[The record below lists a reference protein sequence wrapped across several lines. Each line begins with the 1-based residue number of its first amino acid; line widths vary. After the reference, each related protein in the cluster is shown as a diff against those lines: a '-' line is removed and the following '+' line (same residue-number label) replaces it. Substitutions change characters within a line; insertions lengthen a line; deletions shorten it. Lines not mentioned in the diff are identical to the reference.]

1 VKFKKLIIASNLQM
15 IEKVKQTTSEKLLLV
30 LFIILGILAIY
41 IFVILPQKCL
51 FIKDYNPKKIT
62 FKNPENIVVLNVNCG
77 NIIIKLYPKISPKSV
92 QRFKMLIESGKY
104 NDVAF
109 HRVIKNV
116 LVQSGDLEFGK
127 KDNYNYLYI
136 GSGKSGYGTIKS
148 ELNDQTDFKIG
159 TVGMARTNK
168 LNTEDSQFFILL
180 EDAPLFK
187 GEYTPIGQVVYGLEI
202 LDTIT
207 DDHRREYVLR
217 PDFINSFKLLID

>member
-1 VKFKKLIIASNLQM
+1 M

-51 FIKDYNPKKIT
+51 FIKDYDPNKIS
-62 FKNPENIVVLNVNCG
+62 FKNHENIVVLNVDCG
-77 NIIIKLYPKISPKSV
+77 NIIIKLYPEISPKSV
-92 QRFKMLIESGKY
+92 ERFKMLIELRKY
-104 NDVAF
+104 DDVAF

-127 KDNYNYLYI
+127 KDSFNYLYI
-136 GSGKSGYGTIKS
+136 GSGKSGFGTIKS
-148 ELNDQTDFKIG
+148 ELNNQVEFKIG

-187 GEYTPIGQVVYGLEI
+187 GEYTPIGEVIYGLEI
-202 LDTIT
+202 LNTISG
-207 DDHRREYVLR
+207 DHRREYVLR
-217 PDFINSFKLLID
+217 PDFINSFKLLQN

>member
-1 VKFKKLIIASNLQM
+1 M
-15 IEKVKQTTSEKLLLV
+15 IEKVKQTTSEKLLLI
-30 LFIILGILAIY
+30 LFIVLGIIAFY

-51 FIKDYNPKKIT
+51 FIKNYDPQEIR
-62 FKNPENIVVLNVNCG
+62 FDNPENIAILNVNCG
-77 NIIIKLYPKISPKSV
+77 NVIIKLYPDTSPKSV
-92 QRFKMLIESGKY
+92 ERFRMLINSGKY
-104 NDVAF
+104 NNIAF

-116 LVQSGDLEFGK
+116 IVQAGDLEFGK
-127 KDNYNYLYI
+127 KDNLNYLYI
-136 GSGKSGYGTIKS
+136 GTGKSGFGTIKS
-148 ELNDQTDFKIG
+148 ELNDETEFKAG

-187 GEYTPIGQVVYGLEI
+187 GEYTPVGKVVYGLEV
-202 LDTIT
+202 LDTIA

>member
-1 VKFKKLIIASNLQM
+1 M
-15 IEKVKQTTSEKLLLV
+15 IEKVKQTTSEKLLLI
-30 LFIILGILAIY
+30 LFIILGMIALY

-51 FIKDYNPKKIT
+51 FVKNHDPKEIN
-62 FKNPENIVVLNVNCG
+62 FKNPENIAILNVNCG
-77 NIIIKLYPKISPKSV
+77 NIIIKLYPDISPKSV
-92 QRFKMLIESGKY
+92 ERFKMLITSGKY
-104 NDVAF
+104 NNIAF

-127 KDNYNYLYI
+127 KENVNYLYI
-136 GSGKSGYGTIKS
+136 GTGKSGYGTIKS
-148 ELNDQTDFKIG
+148 ELNDKIEFKVG

-180 EDAPLFK
+180 RDAPLFK
-187 GEYTPIGQVVYGLEI
+187 GEYTPIGEVVYGLEI

-207 DDHRREYVLR
+207 DDHKREYVLR

>member
-1 VKFKKLIIASNLQM
+1 M
-15 IEKVKQTTSEKLLLV
+15 IEKVKQTTSEKLLLI
-30 LFIILGILAIY
+30 LFIVLGIIAFY

-51 FIKDYNPKKIT
+51 FIKNYDPQEIRFDK
-62 FKNPENIVVLNVNCG
+62 PENIAVLNVNCG
-77 NIIIKLYPKISPKSV
+77 NVIIKLYPDTSPKSV
-92 QRFKMLIESGKY
+92 ERFRMLINSGKY
-104 NDVAF
+104 NNIAF

-116 LVQSGDLEFGK
+116 IVQAGDLEFGK
-127 KDNYNYLYI
+127 KDNLNYLYI
-136 GSGKSGYGTIKS
+136 GTGKSGFGTIKS
-148 ELNDQTDFKIG
+148 ELNDKTEFKAG

-187 GEYTPIGQVVYGLEI
+187 GEYTPVGKVVYGLEV

-217 PDFINSFKLLID
+217 PDFINNFKLLID

>member
-1 VKFKKLIIASNLQM
+1 M

-30 LFIILGILAIY
+30 LLIILGIITFY

-51 FIKDYNPKKIT
+51 FIKNYDPKEIS
-62 FKNPENIVVLNVNCG
+62 FKNPKNIAVLNVNCG
-77 NIIIKLYPKISPKSV
+77 NIIIKLYPDASPKSV
-92 QRFKMLIESGKY
+92 ERFKMLIASGKY
-104 NDVAF
+104 DGVAF

-127 KDNYNYLYI
+127 KDNLDYLYV
-136 GSGKSGYGTIKS
+136 GTGKSGYGTISS
-148 ELNDQTDFKIG
+148 ELNDKIEFKIG

-180 EDAPLFK
+180 RDAPLFK
-187 GEYTPIGQVVYGLEI
+187 GEYTPIGEVVYGLEI
-202 LDTIT
+202 LDTIK
-207 DDHRREYVLR
+207 DEHRREYVLR

>member
-1 VKFKKLIIASNLQM
+1 M
-15 IEKVKQTTSEKLLLV
+15 IKKVKQTTSEKLLLV
-30 LFIILGILAIY
+30 LLIILGIIVFY

-51 FIKDYNPKKIT
+51 FIKSYNPKEIN
-62 FKNPENIVVLNVNCG
+62 FKNPKNIAVLNVNCG
-77 NIIIKLYPKISPKSV
+77 NIIIKLYPGISPKSV
-92 QRFKMLIESGKY
+92 ERFKMLIASGKY
-104 NDVAF
+104 DGTSF

-127 KDNYNYLYI
+127 KDNVNYLYI
-136 GSGKSGYGTIKS
+136 GTGKSGFGTINS
-148 ELNDQTDFKIG
+148 ELNDEIEFKAG

-180 EDAPLFK
+180 ENAPLFK
-187 GEYTPIGQVVYGLEI
+187 GEYTPIGQVVYGLEV

-217 PDFINSFKLLID
+217 PDFINNFKLLID

>member
-1 VKFKKLIIASNLQM
+1 M

-30 LFIILGILAIY
+30 LFIILGIIAFY
-41 IFVILPQKCL
+41 IFVVLPQKCL
-51 FIKDYNPKKIT
+51 FIKNYDPKKII
-62 FKNPENIVVLNVNCG
+62 FKNPENIAVLNINCG
-77 NIIIKLYPKISPKSV
+77 NIIIKLYPDISPKSV
-92 QRFKMLIESGKY
+92 ERFKMLIASSKY
-104 NDVAF
+104 DNIAF

-127 KDNYNYLYI
+127 KDNVNYLYI
-136 GSGKSGYGTIKS
+136 GKGKSGFGTINS
-148 ELNDQTDFKIG
+148 ELNDETEFKAG
-159 TVGMARTNK
+159 TVGMARTTK

-187 GEYTPIGQVVYGLEI
+187 GEYTPIGQVIYGLEI

>member
-1 VKFKKLIIASNLQM
+1 M

-30 LFIILGILAIY
+30 LFIILGILALY

-51 FIKDYNPKKIT
+51 FIKDYDPDKIS
-62 FKNPENIVVLNVNCG
+62 FKNPEDIVILNVDCG
-77 NIIIKLYPKISPKSV
+77 NVIIKLYPKISPKSV
-92 QRFKMLIESGKY
+92 ERFRMLIESRKY
-104 NDVAF
+104 DDIAF

-116 LVQSGDLEFGK
+116 LVQSGDLEFGR

-136 GSGKSGYGTIKS
+136 GSGKSGFGTIKS
-148 ELNDQTDFKIG
+148 ELNNQVDFKIG

-187 GEYTPIGQVVYGLEI
+187 GEYTPIGEVIYGLEI
-202 LDTIT
+202 LGTIT

-217 PDFINSFKLLID
+217 PDFINSFKLLQD

>member
-1 VKFKKLIIASNLQM
+1 M

-168 LNTEDSQFFILL
+168 SWLS
-180 EDAPLFK
+180 
-187 GEYTPIGQVVYGLEI
+187 
-202 LDTIT
+202 
-207 DDHRREYVLR
+207 
-217 PDFINSFKLLID
+217 